1 MIFSFQRALKITIHP
16 LMGSSL
22 PPWSGLT
29 SFYLPWM
36 VQITAGSFPSQVHL
50 YEMQMV
56 FLFHFSFQK
65 PHVSGIRHRPLTMF
79 VFGLGTKANF
89 IFIFFFAV
97 LRQRNYKSRQRWQG
111 LSGCMTITVKIN
123 LKGMLSGPPDAFS
136 TASGDVWW
144 RQAVAFSIADYFK
157 NEENDGH

>member
-1 MIFSFQRALKITIHP
+1 MIFSFQRALKITIRP

-65 PHVSGIRHRPLTMF
+65 PQVSGIRHRPLTMF
-79 VFGLGTKANF
+79 LVWGRRQIWFF
-89 IFIFFFAV
+89 YFYFFAV
-97 LRQRNYKSRQRWQG
+97 LRQRYYKSRHRWQ
-111 LSGCMTITVKIN
+111 GCMTITVKIN

-144 RQAVAFSIADYFK
+144 RQAVAFSTAYYFK
-157 NEENDGH
+157 NGENDGH